1 MAQKS
6 SNPPLNIM
14 LLVADQLTAFAL
26 PFYGNKVC
34 RTPNLSALVDQGVLF
49 DNAYCN
55 FPLCAPAR
63 YALQTGQLASRVGGY
78 DNASELPA
86 ATPTLPY
93 YLASLGY
100 QTSLVG
106 KMHYVGPD
114 QLHGY
119 HERLTT
125 DIYPSD
131 FGWTPD
137 WRNNVPFGPA
147 GMSMRSVVESGLCVR
162 SLQFD
167 YDDEVANKAVQK
179 VYDLARRRDNK
190 PFFLTVSL
198 THPHNPYVTTQEWW
212 DKVAGDA
219 IDVPRVPPIPYAQR
233 DPHSQ
238 RLHWLF
244 RQDEHTITAAD
255 TQRARHAYYANIS
268 YVDAQM
274 GRVLNSLAQTG
285 LDQNTVII
293 FTADHGEMLGER
305 GLWYKY
311 TLLEPSLRVPL
322 VFRIPGV
329 APSRSGQAVS
339 HVDLLPTLLDL
350 ATNGHPPE
358 PIDPLDGTSIVPLLT
373 SNHSDPG
380 RVVAAEF
387 TAEGAIAP
395 MLCVRRG
402 DYKLILCPAD
412 PPQMFDL
419 AADPLELD
427 NLAERSDL
435 AATRAQ
441 LQAEVDSRWD
451 IERLGDDV
459 LDSQRRRRWI
469 QDRLASGDY
478 PAWDYQPFV
487 DASAQFVRG
496 GGQSSPTKVQG
507 LARFPYVAPKPADR
521 PREAVAAPAPA
532 ADSLKPIPNSP

>member
-1 MAQKS
+1 MAAVPS
-6 SNPPLNIM
+6 RPPNIL

-26 PFYGNKVC
+26 PFYGNAVC
-34 RTPNLSALVDQGVLF
+34 RTPNLSALAEQAVVF

-100 QTSLVG
+100 ETSLAG

-137 WRNNVPFGPA
+137 WRNKVPFGPA

-179 VYDLARRRDNK
+179 VYDLARRRDPK
-190 PFFLTVSL
+190 PFFLTVSF
-198 THPHNPYVTTQEWW
+198 THPHNPYVTTAEWW
-212 DKVAGDA
+212 DLYADDEIDA
-219 IDVPRVPPIPYAQR
+219 PRVPPIAYDRR

-244 RQDEHTITAAD
+244 RQDEHAITAED
-255 TQRARHAYYANIS
+255 TQRARRAYYANIS

-274 GRVLNSLAQTG
+274 GRVLRSLAQTG
-285 LDQNTVII
+285 LDRNTVVV

-322 VFRIPGV
+322 VMRIPDQ
-329 APSRSGQAVS
+329 AARRCTQAVS

-350 ATNGHPPE
+350 ATNGQPPE
-358 PIDPLDGTSIVPLLT
+358 PVDPLDGSSVVPLLQ
-373 SNHSDPG
+373 SASSDPG

-402 DYKLILCPAD
+402 DHKLIVSPVD
-412 PPQMFDL
+412 PPQLFDL
-419 AADPLELD
+419 VADPLELN
-427 NLAERSDL
+427 NLAARADF
-435 AATRAQ
+435 APVRAQ
-441 LQAEVDSRWD
+441 LQADVDARWD
-451 IERLGDDV
+451 VERLNDDV
-459 LDSQRRRRWI
+459 LRSQRRRRWI
-469 QDRLASGDY
+469 QDRLSSGDY

-496 GGQSSPTKVQG
+496 GGQSSPTMVKG
-507 LARFPYVAPKPADR
+507 LARFPYVAPKAPDC
-521 PREAVAAPAPA
+521 PR
-532 ADSLKPIPNSP
+532 DT

>member
-1 MAQKS
+1 MANK
-6 SNPPLNIM
+6 PPNIV

-34 RTPNLSALVDQGVLF
+34 RTPHLSELAAQSVLF
-49 DNAYCN
+49 ENAYCN

-63 YALQTGQLASRVGGY
+63 YALQTGQLASRVGGF
-78 DNASELPA
+78 DNASELSA
-86 ATPTLPY
+86 ATPTMPY

-137 WRNNVPFGPA
+137 WRNKVPFGPA

-179 VYDLARRRDNK
+179 VYDLARRREQK
-190 PFFLTVSL
+190 PFFLTVSF
-198 THPHNPYVTTQEWW
+198 THPHNPYVTTQELW
-212 DKVAGDA
+212 DLYANDT
-219 IDVPRVPPIPYAQR
+219 IDGPQVPPIPYEQR

-244 RQDEHTITAAD
+244 RQDEHVITPED
-255 TQRARHAYYANIS
+255 TQRARRAYYANTS

-274 GRVLNSLAQTG
+274 GRVLQSLAQTG
-285 LDQNTVII
+285 LDQDTVVI
-293 FTADHGEMLGER
+293 FTADHGDMLGER

-311 TLLEPSLRVPL
+311 TLLEPSVRVPL
-322 VFRIPGV
+322 VVRIPGR
-329 APSRSGQAVS
+329 AAGRCTQPVS

-350 ATNGHPPE
+350 ATRGHAPE
-358 PIDPLDGTSIVPLLT
+358 AVDTLDGTSLLPLM
-373 SNHSDPG
+373 NAPPG
-380 RVVAAEF
+380 EADRVMATEF
-387 TAEGAIAP
+387 NGEGAIAP
-395 MLCVRRG
+395 MLCVRQGR
-402 DYKLILCPAD
+402 YKLIVCPVD
-412 PPQMFDL
+412 PPQLFDL
-419 AADPLELD
+419 AADPQEMN
-427 NLAERSDL
+427 NLAEQPAY
-435 AATRAQ
+435 AAVRAQ
-441 LQAEVDSRWD
+441 LQAEVDARWNV
-451 IERLGDDV
+451 EQLNTDV
-459 LDSQRRRRWI
+459 LRSQRRRRWI
-469 QDRLASGDY
+469 QDRFSSGDY
-478 PAWDYQPFV
+478 PAWDYQPFS
-487 DASAQFVRG
+487 DASKLFVRG
-496 GGQSSPTKVQG
+496 GGQSSPTMVKG
-507 LARFPYVAPKPADR
+507 LARFPFVPAKPPDS
-521 PREAVAAPAPA
+521 PRET
-532 ADSLKPIPNSP
+532 

>member
-1 MAQKS
+1 MAAVPS
-6 SNPPLNIM
+6 RPPNIL

-26 PFYGNKVC
+26 PFYGNAVC
-34 RTPNLSALVDQGVLF
+34 RTPHLSALAEQAVVF

-100 QTSLVG
+100 ETSLAG

-137 WRNNVPFGPA
+137 WRSKVPFGPA

-179 VYDLARRRDNK
+179 VYDLARRRDPK
-190 PFFLTVSL
+190 PFFLTVSF
-198 THPHNPYVTTQEWW
+198 THPHNPYVTTAEWW
-212 DKVAGDA
+212 DQYADDQIDA
-219 IDVPRVPPIPYAQR
+219 PRVPPIAYDQR

-244 RQDEHTITAAD
+244 RQDEHAITAED

-274 GRVLNSLAQTG
+274 GRVLRSLAQSG
-285 LDQNTVII
+285 LDRNTVVV

-311 TLLEPSLRVPL
+311 TLLEPALRVPL
-322 VFRIPGV
+322 VMRIPDQ
-329 APSRSGQAVS
+329 AARRCAQAVS

-350 ATNGHPPE
+350 ATHGHPPN
-358 PIDPLDGTSIVPLLT
+358 PVDPLDGNSVVPLLQ
-373 SNHSDPG
+373 SKHSDPG
-380 RVVAAEF
+380 HVVAAEF

-402 DYKLILCPAD
+402 DHKLIVSPVD
-412 PPQMFDL
+412 PPQLFDL
-419 AADPLELD
+419 AADPLELN
-427 NLAERSDL
+427 NLAQRAEL
-435 AATRAQ
+435 AAVRTQ
-441 LQAEVDSRWD
+441 LQADVASRWD
-451 IERLGDDV
+451 VERLNDDV
-459 LDSQRRRRWI
+459 LRSQRRRRWV
-469 QDRLASGDY
+469 QDRLTSGDY

-496 GGQSSPTKVQG
+496 GGQSSPTMVKG
-507 LARFPYVAPKPADR
+507 LARFPYVAPKPTDR
-521 PREAVAAPAPA
+521 PR
-532 ADSLKPIPNSP
+532 DT